1 MFHTHLSFVRGLF
14 VYGVFSVIASSIIAM
29 LVLVYLPAAHDSPNP
44 KNDTVNNTTI
54 APSLTT
60 DTWGI
65 FDPRTGTMLKG
76 DNLDTAR
83 PIASVSKLFTAL
95 CVVMSEKQYEPF
107 MIHFSDIET
116 EGRSGKLEAGFR
128 MSPYELL
135 FPLLIESSND
145 ASVAIARFT
154 GDACTSSMRTV
165 SKSLSLSHTHIIE
178 PSGLSAENTST
189 VRDLSVFYSYLFD
202 RQPHLLD
209 ISRLPIYVASSTGY
223 VNNNPAV
230 HMDAFMGG
238 KVGYTPEA
246 GHTFLGA
253 FGSSAHGR
261 EVGVVLL
268 GSTDLEHD
276 LQILSSEGKKMIN
289 SSAILSP

>member
-1 MFHTHLSFVRGLF
+1 MFHTHRSFVRGLLA
-14 VYGVFSVIASSIIAM
+14 YGVFTVIASAVM
-29 LVLVYLPAAHDSPNP
+29 VTLVLVYLPTSSAIPEP
-44 KNDTVNNTTI
+44 TEYTVQHTTVTQ
-54 APSLTT
+54 SLTT

-65 FDPRTGTMLKG
+65 FDPRTGTILKG
-76 DNLDTAR
+76 ENLDTSR

-95 CVVMSEKQYEPF
+95 CVMMSEKQYEPF
-107 MIHFSDIET
+107 TIRFSDIET
-116 EGRSGKLEAGFR
+116 EGRSGKLQAGSR

-154 GDACTSSMRTV
+154 GDACTTSVSTV
-165 SKSLSLSHTHIIE
+165 SESLSLSHTRIAE
-178 PSGLSAENTST
+178 PSGLSAKNTST
-189 VRDLSVFYSYLFD
+189 VRDLSVFFSYLYD
-202 RQPHLLD
+202 AQPHLLD
-209 ISRLPIYVASSTGY
+209 ISRLPVYVASSTGY

-230 HMDAFMGG
+230 HMDAFIGG
-238 KVGYTPEA
+238 KVGFTPEA

-253 FGSSAHGR
+253 FGDSDRGR

-276 LQILSSEGKKMIN
+276 LQILSREGEKIVN
-289 SSAILSP
+289 ASAILSP